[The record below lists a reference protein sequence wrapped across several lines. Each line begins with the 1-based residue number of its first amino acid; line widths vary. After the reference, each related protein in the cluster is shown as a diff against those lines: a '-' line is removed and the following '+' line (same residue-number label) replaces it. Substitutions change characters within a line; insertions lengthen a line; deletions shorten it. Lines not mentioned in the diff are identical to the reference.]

1 MNIIYYKIII
11 ILCLI
16 IVFLLLFK
24 LNNKI
29 NPILQKFAGL
39 KHNSNKLNN
48 DLKIITNILNNN
60 NINNWFIA
68 YGTLLGIIRENSC
81 INNDDDVDIICDI
94 KNKEKLLNILKETY
108 KNFDYNANKNRDIIV
123 LREPIAVDIY
133 MADID
138 KDGNFYD
145 KWNKIKWTNCFK
157 DNKLIKK
164 IWNDNIIYL
173 PNNYIKHIENKYGK
187 NWKIPSK
194 DKGVNNGTEN
204 NYTVI

>member
-1 MNIIYYKIII
+1 MNPIYYYIV
-11 ILCLI
+11 ILYFI

-24 LNNKI
+24 FYINN
-29 NPILQKFAGL
+29 NTILEKFAGS
-39 KHNSNKLNN
+39 KQNSKKLND
-48 DLKIITNILNNN
+48 DLKIISNILNDN

-81 INNDDDVDIICDI
+81 IDNDDDVDIICDI
-94 KNKEKLLNILKETY
+94 KNKDKLLNILKDRY

-164 IWNDNIIYL
+164 IWKDNIIYL

-187 NWKIPSK
+187 NWKIPSQ

>member
-1 MNIIYYKIII
+1 MNPIYYYII
-11 ILCLI
+11 ILYFI

-24 LNNKI
+24 IYINN
-29 NPILQKFAGL
+29 NTILEKYAGS
-39 KHNSNKLNN
+39 KQNSKKLNN
-48 DLKIITNILNNN
+48 DLKIISNILNDN
-60 NINNWFIA
+60 NINNWFIS

-81 INNDDDVDIICDI
+81 IDNDDDVDIICDI
-94 KNKEKLLNILKETY
+94 KNKDKLLNILKDRY
-108 KNFDYNANKNRDIIV
+108 KNFDYNANKNRNLIM